1 MAETNTQAVRANALI
16 SPTWHRLNM
25 NEAHVDVVDTI
36 ANDSV
41 EIIVPE
47 GATVGAFG
55 AFEAACDQVWATRPE
70 QAEPQHNTQ
79 PDEELHNGGE
89 VNLDLAAASPVTR
102 DAENPQA
109 FEHGIGQAAAEW
121 LEAHASATRVI
132 EIGESTSLDSPI
144 VIRAHGAAGAA
155 AVANLSVV
163 AHNGAE
169 AQILVCFDSDEEGE
183 GLIGSTLS
191 VFAGADSHVDIQSM
205 HVAADGF
212 TTMDDTSL
220 FLDTDARITVR
231 HTVLGAGK
239 SYVGLAGNL
248 SGSRSDVHVTTRYVG
263 HGEEELDFNYLLRH
277 RGQKTTSLMDAQG
290 VLTDECCKVL
300 RGTIDLVCGCAGA
313 EGTETE
319 SVVLA
324 DERVKNKSIP
334 IILCS
339 EDDVAGNHG
348 ATIGHMR
355 PEQLTYL
362 MSRGISQQAA
372 ERLLAIATFED
383 AALTTPDALTRQAIV
398 KLAKTIGIPA
408 HFDTVEQA

>member
-1 MAETNTQAVRANALI
+1 MAETTTQAVRANALI

-25 NEAHVDVVDTI
+25 NEAHIAVIDTI
-36 ANDSV
+36 ANDAV
-41 EIIVPE
+41 EIIAPE
-47 GATVGAFG
+47 GAAAGAFG
-55 AFEAACDQVWATRPE
+55 AFESACEQIWATRPE
-70 QAEPQHNTQ
+70 QAEPQRNTQ
-79 PDEELHNGGE
+79 PDEELRAGGK
-89 VNLDLAAASPVTR
+89 VNLDLAATSPVTR

-109 FEHGIGQAAAEW
+109 FEHGMGQCATEW
-121 LEAHASATRVI
+121 LEAHASATRTI
-132 EIGESTSLDSPI
+132 EIAEGLSLDGPI
-144 VIRAHGAAGAA
+144 VVRAHGTAGAA

-163 AHNGAE
+163 AHNGTE
-169 AQILVCFDSDEEGE
+169 AQILVCFDSPEEGE

-191 VFAGADSHVDIQSM
+191 VFAGANSRIDIQTV
-205 HVAADGF
+205 HAAADGF
-212 TTMDDTSL
+212 TTMDDTAL
-220 FLDTDARITVR
+220 FLDTDARVNVR

-248 SGSRSDVHVTTRYVG
+248 SGNRCDIHVTTRYVG

-290 VLTDECCKVL
+290 VLADECSKVL
-300 RGTIDLVCGCAGA
+300 RGTIDLACGCAGA

-355 PEQLTYL
+355 PEQLNYL

-383 AALTTPDALTRQAIV
+383 AALTTPDASTRQAIV
-398 KLAKTIGIPA
+398 KLADTVGIPA
-408 HFDTVEQA
+408 NFDAVE